1 MGSTQR
7 IAPQVRK
14 HANNLLAYNLVFFFV
29 QTVFAIV
36 VDKTV
41 SSDTFS
47 NPKDETINFRIM
59 NNGVVIIVKQFFKN
73 LLFIQRML
81 SNTEDLEQLGQI
93 QILVFFSSILKSD
106 CDLCGYIVEKIS
118 CSVTNRSSQ
127 SFNSNFRA
135 SCTIWY
141 CNVKSFKFRKS
152 RFAFLTSPISKSN
165 LASSKYNEYFFFEN
179 PI

>member
-41 SSDTFS
+41 SRDTFS

-93 QILVFFSSILKSD
+93 QILDFFQLNFEIRL
-106 CDLCGYIVEKIS
+106 
-118 CSVTNRSSQ
+118 RSL
-127 SFNSNFRA
+127 R
-135 SCTIWY
+135 IY
-141 CNVKSFKFRKS
+141 C
-152 RFAFLTSPISKSN
+152 
-165 LASSKYNEYFFFEN
+165 
-179 PI
+179 